1 MSLKRS
7 ELYRLPWSRVDN
19 PGGWIE
25 PTDVC
30 DLACP
35 GCFRRRLTGHRPLA
49 ELEAEILELSTLVNS
64 DRIAIA
70 GGEPLLYPQIDDLV
84 AFIARRG
91 LKPMILSNGT
101 HLTAERAREL
111 KAAGLHTLYLHVDSG
126 QDRPGW
132 KNASEAAMNP
142 LRQRYADLLAEVGG
156 IQCGFNVTVTRRTLP
171 EVPEV
176 VAWSLANIRTVQHL
190 SLIALRA
197 LPLDDTTAYQ
207 VDGTMLEDERV
218 PNSCT
223 DRDAISITTDEIYSL
238 IEARFPSLVPGG
250 YLGGSA
256 WQETNKFLIIA
267 AVGGGGACYGVL
279 GAKTMELWQV
289 WHHLTR
295 RRYVACGPGP
305 IPAAALAAL
314 AIVDPS
320 ARRALARLALAAL
333 ARPWRWLRRLHVQT
347 INLQQPVEVLRGEMN
362 LCDGCV
368 NMMMY
373 RGELIPSC
381 RLDEYRLFGSPL
393 VPVPREGWPGV
404 LGRDDSYDPRRSALR
419 VRATSRSAPVL

>member
-1 MSLKRS
+1 
-7 ELYRLPWSRVDN
+7 
-19 PGGWIE
+19 
-25 PTDVC
+25 
-30 DLACP
+30 
-35 GCFRRRLTGHRPLA
+35 
-49 ELEAEILELSTLVNS
+49 
-64 DRIAIA
+64 
-70 GGEPLLYPQIDDLV
+70 
-84 AFIARRG
+84 
-91 LKPMILSNGT
+91 
-101 HLTAERAREL
+101 
-111 KAAGLHTLYLHVDSG
+111 
-126 QDRPGW
+126 
-132 KNASEAAMNP
+132 MNP

-176 VAWSLANIRTVQHL
+176 VAWSLAHIRTVQHL

-197 LPLDDTTAYQ
+197 LPLDETTAYQ
-207 VDGTMLEDERV
+207 LDGVILEDERV

-223 DRDAISITTDEIYSL
+223 DRDAISITTDEIYGL
-238 IEARFPSLVPGG
+238 IEARFPSLRPGG

-267 AVGGGGACYGVL
+267 AVGSDGRHYGAL
-279 GAKTMELWQV
+279 GAKAMELWQV

-295 RRYVACGPGP
+295 RRYVASGPGA

-347 INLQQPVEVLRGEMN
+347 INLQQPVEVLRGEIN

-393 VPVPREGWPGV
+393 VPVPRGPD
-404 LGRDDSYDPRRSALR
+404 LYDPRRSPLS
-419 VRATSRSAPVL
+419 VRATSKSAPVL